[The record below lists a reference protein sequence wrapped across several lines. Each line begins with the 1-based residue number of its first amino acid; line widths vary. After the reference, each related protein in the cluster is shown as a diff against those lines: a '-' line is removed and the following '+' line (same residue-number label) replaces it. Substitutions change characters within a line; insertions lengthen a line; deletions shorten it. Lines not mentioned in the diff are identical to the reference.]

1 MKNKNEL
8 KVIVHNKPSTE
19 KVEKLIKEIC
29 KEIEL
34 TIKKGSEIN
43 EIKTVG

>member
-1 MKNKNEL
+1 MKNKNTKKL

-19 KVEKLIKEIC
+19 KVEKLIKEIY

-34 TIKKGSEIN
+34 TIKKGSELN
-43 EIKTVG
+43 EE